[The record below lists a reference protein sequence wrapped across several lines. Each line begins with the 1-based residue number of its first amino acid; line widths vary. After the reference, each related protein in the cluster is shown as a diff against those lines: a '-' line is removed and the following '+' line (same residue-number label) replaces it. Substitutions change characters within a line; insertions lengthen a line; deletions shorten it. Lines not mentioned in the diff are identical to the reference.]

1 MDQHE
6 IDALAAADKTTTWM
20 SDYDQA
26 ESMLSH
32 GIDTSDGMSGFSAKY
47 YGGWHKL
54 GKVLTG
60 DDTTAIQLLRSADAD
75 YPIFS
80 SPIMASV
87 SVPIAPGSDF
97 TVNKD
102 VFDPNGR
109 INTMRLH
116 PVTKEPQ
123 ILGQA
128 SKDYPMWT
136 NEDVFV
142 GFADEILKVGRPT
155 ASTCGVLRDGRQA
168 FMSFELPEEIRP
180 GGLTGDGEGV
190 RVWMVVDTSYDQLTP
205 TAARL
210 TTIRPVCANTLR
222 AGKAQKFAV
231 YKLKK
236 TKNADLKVKMAQ
248 KALGLADK
256 FHEAALDE
264 WNQMLSVQLSDWKY
278 EQIVTDLF
286 GPGDS
291 DDKATLTRWDTK
303 LEKLRWLF
311 SVDDTTANVRGTG
324 YAAVNAVTKYADW
337 ETRVNQKAKPA
348 GMDDDTARFLRSLNG
363 EKSVTNP
370 KVNIEDAILALV

>member
-1 MDQHE
+1 MDQAQ
-6 IDALAAADKTTTWM
+6 IDALAAADSTTTWM
-20 SDYDQA
+20 TDYDKA

-32 GIDTSDGMSGFSAKY
+32 GLDVSDGAKGFAAKY
-47 YGGWHKL
+47 YGGWHEL
-54 GKVLTG
+54 GTVLTG
-60 DDTTAIQLLRSADAD
+60 DDTTAIQLLRGADAD

-87 SVPIAPGSDF
+87 PVPISPGSEF
-97 TVNKD
+97 MINKD
-102 VFDPNGR
+102 VLDPNGR

-116 PVTKEPQ
+116 PVTREPQ

-128 SKDYPMWT
+128 GKGYPLWT
-136 NEDVFV
+136 NEDVFC

-168 FMSFELPEEIRP
+168 FMSFELPKEIRP
-180 GGLTGDGEGV
+180 GGMTGDGEGV
-190 RVWMVVDTSYDQLTP
+190 RIWMVVETSYDQVTP

-222 AGKAQKFAV
+222 AGTAQKFAT

-264 WNQMLSVQLSDWKY
+264 WNQLLAVHLTDWQY
-278 EQIVTDLF
+278 EQVITDLF

-291 DDKATLTRWDTK
+291 DDKATLTRWDKK
-303 LEKLRWLF
+303 LDKLRWLF
-311 SVDDTTANVRGTG
+311 AEDDTTANVRGTG

-337 ETRVNQKAKPA
+337 ETQVNQKAKPK
-348 GMDDDTARFLRSLNG
+348 GMTDDAVRFLRSISG
-363 EKSVTNP
+363 EKSVNSP
-370 KVNIEDAILALV
+370 KVNITNAVLALV

>member
-1 MDQHE
+1 
-6 IDALAAADKTTTWM
+6 
-20 SDYDQA
+20 
-26 ESMLSH
+26 
-32 GIDTSDGMSGFSAKY
+32 
-47 YGGWHKL
+47 
-54 GKVLTG
+54 VLRG
-60 DDTTAIQLLRSADAD
+60 DDVTAIQLLRAADAD

-87 SVPIAPGSDF
+87 PTPIAPGSDILI
-97 TVNKD
+97 NKD

-116 PVTKEPQ
+116 PVTREPQ

-128 SKDYPMWT
+128 GKGYPMWT
-136 NEDVFV
+136 NEDVFC
-142 GFADEILKVGRPT
+142 GFADEILRVGRPT

-190 RVWMVVDTSYDQLTP
+190 RVWMVVDTSYDQVTP

-222 AGKAQKFAV
+222 AGKAQKFAI
-231 YKLKK
+231 YKIKK

-256 FHEAALDE
+256 FREAALDE
-264 WNQMLSVQLSDWKY
+264 WNQMLAIQLPDWRY
-278 EQIVTDLF
+278 EKVVTDLF

-291 DDKATLTRWDTK
+291 TDKAALTRWDIK

-311 SVDDTTANVRGTG
+311 SMDPTTANIRGTG

-337 ETRVNQKAKPA
+337 ETRVNQKAKPE
-348 GMDDDTARFLRSLNG
+348 GMTDDAARFLRSMSG
-363 EKSVTNP
+363 EKSIKAP
-370 KVNIEDAILALV
+370 KVNIMDAVLALV